1 MKTKL
6 RLVKSNTAQGG
17 VVGKNAVV
25 TLVRRPKIV
34 VTKP

>member
-1 MKTKL
+1 MGTKL

-17 VVGKNAVV
+17 VVAKGAVV
-25 TLVRRPKIV
+25 KLLRRPKIV